1 MATSLVGD
9 GTPEAYFREG
19 VKANVREDGRENS
32 EFRKVV
38 VEQGVVDHASGSA
51 QVALG
56 RTKVLAAATLEIG
69 SPREGRPSAGV
80 VSVTVDCAMAF
91 AVAGTNWRQYD
102 KHGQDLARHI
112 EVSVDTTTRCC

>member
-1 MATSLVGD
+1 MATSLVVGD

-80 VSVTVDCAMAF
+80 KPSQVKPHRRQRWA
-91 AVAGTNWRQYD
+91 AGYGRRRA
-102 KHGQDLARHI
+102 GASG
-112 EVSVDTTTRCC
+112 VV